1 MKNKGT
7 LKKVLRYIGKQK
19 LLIPLSLLS
28 ALINVALTLYIPI
41 LVGNA
46 IDLAVGKGDVDFHGI
61 GNTVIKIIV
70 SLALAALFQWIMSA
84 INNRI
89 VYHVIRDV
97 RNDAFSKLE
106 RLPLSYIDSNPHGDT
121 VSRII
126 SDTEQFAEGLL
137 LGFTQLF
144 TGVITILGTLLLLF
158 AINWKIA
165 IVVALLTPLSLFIA
179 RFIAK
184 RTHSMFT
191 LQAKMKAE
199 ETSLINEMM
208 GNQKT
213 VIAFSREGDVSEQ
226 FDTVNEKLG
235 NATLRAIFFS
245 SITNPSTRFVN
256 NLVYAA
262 VALVGA
268 ISVVSTAGVAVP
280 FTVGMLSCLLSYA
293 TKYTGPFNE
302 ISGVIAE
309 FQHALV
315 CAGRV
320 MTLIEEPGEAPDAEN
335 APILSSPEG
344 NVSFSS
350 VDFSY
355 SKEKP
360 LIEALSFDVKA
371 GSRVAIVGPTGS
383 GKTTLIN
390 LLMRFYDT
398 DAGQITVDG
407 ENISRVTR
415 HSLRSSFGMVLQDT
429 WLMGGTV
436 RDNIAYGKP
445 DASDEEIIAVARAS
459 HAHSFIKR
467 LPDGYDT
474 VLSEGGGNL
483 SQGQRQLI
491 CIARIMLTM
500 PPMLI
505 LDEATSSIDTRTE
518 LKIQD
523 AFMKLIRG
531 RTSFIVAHR
540 LSTIKDADLILVMN
554 GGKIVETGN
563 HESLLAKGGFY
574 ASLYNSQFS

>member
-46 IDLAVGKGDVDFHGI
+46 IDLAVGKGDVDFRGI
-61 GNTVIKIIV
+61 GNTVVKIIV

-213 VIAFSREGDVSEQ
+213 VIAFSREGDVSKQ
-226 FDTVNEKLG
+226 FDRVNEKLG

-268 ISVVSTAGVAVP
+268 ISVVSTAGAAVP

-335 APILSSPEG
+335 APVLSSPEG